1 MVNVVSPST
10 SATAQPAVGQRG
22 ADRLDGQLQLGAAGL
37 LGELGGADAD
47 DRGLARD
54 RHWATTR
61 TVPVTW
67 SPSETRPTMSIVAI
81 PSSTE
86 ATVPLKVSVS

>member
-1 MVNVVSPST
+1 MENSVAPM
-10 SATAQPAVGQRG
+10 PAIAALPDERLT
-22 ADRLDGQLQLGAAGL
+22 DR
-37 LGELGGADAD
+37 
-47 DRGLARD
+47 R
-54 RHWATTR
+54 TR

-67 SPSETRPTMSIVAI
+67 SPSETRPTTSIVAM

>member
-1 MVNVVSPST
+1 MNVVSPST
-10 SATAQPAVGQRG
+10 SSTRQPAVGQRVL
-22 ADRLDGQLQLGAAGL
+22 DRLDGELELGAAGL
-37 LGELGGADAD
+37 LGELGGADAG
-47 DRGLARD
+47 DRGLRRESA
-54 RHWATTR
+54 HTATL

-67 SPSETRPTMSIVAI
+67 SPSETRPTTSIVAI